1 MTGNVLLYSSAAGI
15 ATLIGI
21 GLLRFAGKRALQYSH
36 RLNSLAA
43 GFILAVAFFHLL
55 PEAADLAEDAML
67 FAALGFAVF
76 YVLEAVLVVHSGVE
90 IHFQAGDET
99 ARKRPRAMVAFS
111 GLLFHSLLDGVIIAV
126 AFQADEHMAANL
138 GLLTAISVI
147 LHELP
152 EGITTFSLLM
162 KSVSQKT
169 AMWMSVAVALATPA
183 GAALSLVIIPDVSQ
197 ATVGKLVALAAGSFL
212 YIGASD
218 LVPETHGKHG
228 IRNALYLLAGA
239 AAIYVVGILMGGG
252 GR

>member
-1 MTGNVLLYSSAAGI
+1 MTGNVLLYSSAAGV

-21 GLLRFAGKRALQYSH
+21 GLLRFIGKRALQYSH

-43 GFILAVAFFHLL
+43 GFILAVAFFNLL
-55 PEAADLAEDAML
+55 PEAAELTKDAML
-67 FAALGFAVF
+67 FAALGFGVF
-76 YVLEAVLVVHSGVE
+76 YILETVLVVHSGVE
-90 IHFQAGDET
+90 IHFQAGNES
-99 ARKRPRAMVAFS
+99 AGARPRALVAFS
-111 GLLFHSLLDGVIIAV
+111 GLLFHSLLDGIIIAV

-162 KSVSQKT
+162 TSVNQK
-169 AMWMSVAVALATPA
+169 AALWMSVAVALATPA
-183 GAALSLVIIPDVSQ
+183 GAALSLAVIPNASP

-239 AAIYVVGILMGGG
+239 AVIYVVGILMHGGH
-252 GR
+252 